1 MSQAAVIYDSN
12 FGNNE
17 ILAQALSNGLQ
28 NAGLSVDILK
38 IGEFNHSNIQYYEL
52 ICLGGPTHIARASEN
67 MKVFLNEIKRVNL
80 RGKRGFCFG
89 TRMDSRMN
97 IFDINGSAKKIE
109 GKFKKKGVKMVK
121 DAVNV
126 LVDGREG
133 PLAIGSEEIFNE
145 IGYEIGCLIQQ

>member
-17 ILAQALSNGLQ
+17 ILAQALSNGLKK
-28 NAGLSVDILK
+28 AGISVDILK
-38 IGEFNHSNIQYYEL
+38 IGEFNYKTIKNYDL

-67 MKVFLNEIKRVNL
+67 MRVFLYDIKPINL

-97 IFDINGSAKKIE
+97 VFDINGSAKKIE
-109 GKFKKKGVKMVK
+109 GKLKKKGVKMVK

-126 LVDGREG
+126 LVEGREG
-133 PLAIGSEEIFNE
+133 PLAIGSKEVFND